1 MRSSTPSSQN
11 TSSPAATPVYS
22 PSVPLSVYRELAVE
36 LQAAQALLD
45 SLNVQ
50 NQHLTRQNQQLRQ
63 EIEKAVQSIL
73 HLQQVVDA
81 NTGSSWSEAP
91 HSTPNLRAESS
102 RVATGS
108 APQRYRNSPRSP
120 GTPSAVETAYPYQ
133 HQDSVSPAFAETV
146 FTEQEENRY
155 LRRSPIERA
164 SEINGWW
171 LAIAIFIIVATA
183 FGTGYLI
190 VRPLLQHR

>member
-1 MRSSTPSSQN
+1 MRSSTPSSQH
-11 TSSPAATPVYS
+11 TSSPAATPAYS

-81 NTGSSWSEAP
+81 NTGSSWSE
-91 HSTPNLRAESS
+91 TPLYS
-102 RVATGS
+102 
-108 APQRYRNSPRSP
+108 
-120 GTPSAVETAYPYQ
+120 
-133 HQDSVSPAFAETV
+133 
-146 FTEQEENRY
+146 
-155 LRRSPIERA
+155 
-164 SEINGWW
+164 
-171 LAIAIFIIVATA
+171 
-183 FGTGYLI
+183 
-190 VRPLLQHR
+190 